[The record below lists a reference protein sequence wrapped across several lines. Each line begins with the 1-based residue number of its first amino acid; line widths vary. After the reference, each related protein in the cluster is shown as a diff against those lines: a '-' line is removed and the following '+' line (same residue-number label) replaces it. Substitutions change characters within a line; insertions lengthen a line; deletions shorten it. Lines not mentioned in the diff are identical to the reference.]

1 MINFNTIHKQLD
13 KLNCLMSDI
22 KLSSLY
28 SEDYGISCGIDFTK
42 SNNNLKFLK
51 VKKDILE
58 YYSQFSK
65 QELELLQASKRLTN
79 KKLKKTVSLDD
90 EMYYWLLSNFNSIN
104 SSLNLLNNSVDKNA
118 VFTQSTPS
126 VTWIFEHNLGFN
138 PTLQVLDLNN
148 NPILGFTRTDDSVNK
163 VTLTFN
169 IAMSG
174 KIYAS

>member
-1 MINFNTIHKQLD
+1 
-13 KLNCLMSDI
+13 MSDI

-28 SEDYGISCGIDFTK
+28 SEDYGIACGIDFTK

-126 VTWIFEHNLGFN
+126 VTWTFEHNLGFN

-148 NPILGFTRTDDSVNK
+148 NPILGFTRTDNSINK

-169 IAMSG
+169 VAMSG

>member
-1 MINFNTIHKQLD
+1 
-13 KLNCLMSDI
+13 
-22 KLSSLY
+22 
-28 SEDYGISCGIDFTK
+28 
-42 SNNNLKFLK
+42 
-51 VKKDILE
+51 
-58 YYSQFSK
+58 
-65 QELELLQASKRLTN
+65 
-79 KKLKKTVSLDD
+79 
-90 EMYYWLLSNFNSIN
+90 MYYWLLSNFNSIN

-126 VTWIFEHNLGFN
+126 VTWVFEHNLGFN

>member
-1 MINFNTIHKQLD
+1 
-13 KLNCLMSDI
+13 MSDI

-28 SEDYGISCGIDFTK
+28 SEDYGIACGIDFTK

-104 SSLNLLNNSVDKNA
+104 SSLNLLNNAVDKNA

-126 VTWIFEHNLGFN
+126 VTWTFEHNLGFN

-148 NPILGFTRTDDSVNK
+148 NPILGFTRTDNSINK

-169 IAMSG
+169 VAMSG